1 MRYLI
6 QFLIPALL
14 FAAVVYLLTRQRR
27 HQQAEGRDDAE
38 QRPGSDTAAFL
49 TILALGAV
57 VALGTAFALQSF
69 WE

>member
-6 QFLIPALL
+6 QFLIPTLI

-27 HQQAEGRDDAE
+27 HQRADGAEDGP
-38 QRPGSDTAAFL
+38 QSGSDTAVFL
-49 TILALGAV
+49 AILALGAV
-57 VALGTAFALQSF
+57 VALGTAFALQSL